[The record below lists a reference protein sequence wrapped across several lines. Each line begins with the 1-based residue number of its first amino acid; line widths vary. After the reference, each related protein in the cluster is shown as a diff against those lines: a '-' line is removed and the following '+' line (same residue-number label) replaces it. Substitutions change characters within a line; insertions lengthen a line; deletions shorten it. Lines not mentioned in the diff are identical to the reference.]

1 MHSARASSLPSTGVS
16 IADAVRL
23 ALPSGTRVVRGHRE
37 LRRPVSWAR
46 ALITRPWDI
55 SNLEPGALVM
65 LSLRGTWSQAEIR
78 ALPRLIDAFIAS
90 DVAAV
95 AFADE
100 SPELLDALGTEA
112 DFPILVLPPET
123 QLLDVER
130 AIIGLIVDRAG
141 RVERR
146 AAEIYQHLMQLALDD
161 VATQTMTDTLA
172 EAASRVVYLENE
184 YGILQAVATPP
195 DPQILGLPA
204 PAEAATVYSS
214 RDVLGISG
222 GAPAASLP
230 PSKLIRR
237 VLADVDWAVC
247 SAPISLGGTIAG
259 FLTLL
264 GKDEDIQD
272 LDEQIVR
279 RAAPAFAVP
288 IAKHRAIM
296 ETQTR
301 LQGSFLESL
310 LAGTFSDE
318 EEIMARARYL
328 GHDLRGAYDTACLT
342 LDGHA
347 ESPSAI
353 DEARRA
359 GLWTSFLDLAHREIS
374 EKWPRALLRER
385 GDVLALLLPADE
397 GRDTADV
404 HRALEKTRGTLAG
417 LVGRVSS
424 TVGIGRRASG
434 PVSIVRSYVEAE
446 QAARIG
452 RQFLGGD
459 RTISFADLG
468 VYRVIARAEREAI
481 ETFSHEFLAA
491 LDEYDEQHSG
501 ELVETLE
508 GFFACNGNH
517 ARAAERL
524 HLHRNTLLYRLG
536 RIEALSGFDLSDPE
550 VRLSMQLAL
559 KIRRVIPSLQAS
571 QPRNV
576 GGPHS

>member
-1 MHSARASSLPSTGVS
+1 MHSARTPSLPANGVS

-23 ALPSGTRVVRGHRE
+23 ALPSGTRVLRGHRE

-65 LSLRGTWSQAEIR
+65 LSLRGTWSHAEIR
-78 ALPRLIDAFIAS
+78 ALPRLIDAFIGS
-90 DVAAV
+90 NVSAV

-100 SPELLDALGTEA
+100 SSELLDALGPEA
-112 DFPILVLPPET
+112 DLPILVLPPET
-123 QLLDVER
+123 QLLDAER
-130 AIIGLIVDRAG
+130 AVIGLIVDRVG

-146 AAEIYQHLMQLALDD
+146 AVEIYQHLMQLALDD
-161 VATQTMTDTLA
+161 AATQIMTDALA
-172 EAASRVVYLENE
+172 KAASRVVYLENE

-195 DPQILGLPA
+195 DSEILGLPGGT
-204 PAEAATVYSS
+204 EAATVYSS
-214 RDVLGISG
+214 QDVLGISV
-222 GAPAASLP
+222 GAPATALP
-230 PSKLIRR
+230 PGKLIRR
-237 VLADVDWAVC
+237 VLADMDWAVC
-247 SAPISLGGTIAG
+247 STPINLGGTIAG

-272 LDEQIVR
+272 LDEQIVL

-310 LAGTFSDE
+310 LAGTFLDE

-328 GHDLRGAYDTACLT
+328 GHDLRRAYDTACLA

-347 ESPSAI
+347 ESTSANT
-353 DEARRA
+353 EAHRA

-374 EKWPRALLRER
+374 ETWPRALLRER
-385 GDVLALLLPADE
+385 GDVLALLLPAD
-397 GRDTADV
+397 DASNSADV
-404 HRALEKTRGTLAG
+404 HRALEEARRKLAG
-417 LVGRVSS
+417 LVGRVTS
-424 TVGIGRRASG
+424 TVGVGRRAAG
-434 PVSIVRSYVEAE
+434 AASIVRSYVEAE

-459 RTISFADLG
+459 RTISFKDLG
-468 VYRVIARAEREAI
+468 VYRVIARADREAL

-491 LDEYDEQHSG
+491 LNEYDEQHSG
-501 ELVETLE
+501 ELLETLE

-536 RIEALSGFDLSDPE
+536 RIEALTGFDLSDPE

-559 KIRRVIPSLQAS
+559 KIRRVMPSLQAS
-571 QPRNV
+571 QPRNL